1 MQIKLRGNR
10 VAIEKVKKAAKKGGT
25 EDFLVIPESEEYAG
39 IVRYVGPDASSDIKV
54 GQKVYFATSFQEVR
68 MGGVT
73 LCVLEDKMVYATIE
87 D

>member
-10 VAIEKVKKAAKKGGT
+10 VAIEKVKKSTAKQGDG
-25 EDFLVIPESEEYAG
+25 FLVIPESEEYAG
-39 IVRYVGPDASSDIKV
+39 VVRYVGPEASADIKV
-54 GQKVYFATSFQEVR
+54 GQKVYFSTAFQNVR
-68 MGGVT
+68 MGGVD